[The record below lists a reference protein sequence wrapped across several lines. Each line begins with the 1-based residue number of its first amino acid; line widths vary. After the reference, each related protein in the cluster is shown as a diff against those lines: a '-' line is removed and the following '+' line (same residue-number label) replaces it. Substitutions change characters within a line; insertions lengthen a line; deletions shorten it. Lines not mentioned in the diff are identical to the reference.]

1 MDGYKRTDR
10 LNELFRE
17 EIALLLQR
25 KVKDPRVHDV
35 TVTAVRTSPELD
47 VAKVYVVVPG
57 DAAARAAALEGLRHA
72 APFLRHELG
81 RTLRLRRIPELR
93 FEYDDVH
100 ERAMRIEQL
109 LREIKAS
116 EADEAGERP
125 ATDAD
130 STAPPLD
137 EPRR

>member
-72 APFLRHELG
+72 APFLRRHRG
-81 RTLRLRRIPELR
+81 RSWRRRRIPGR
-93 FEYDDVH
+93 GFESGVVQ
-100 ERAMRIEQL
+100 EGAIRIEKL
-109 LREIKAS
+109 LRKIRAS

-125 ATDAD
+125 ATDAV

>member
-1 MDGYKRTDR
+1 MDGFKRTDR

-57 DAAARAAALEGLRHA
+57 DPAARDAALEGLRHA

-81 RTLRLRRIPELR
+81 RSLRLRRIPELR

-100 ERAMRIEQL
+100 ERALRIEQL
-109 LREIKAS
+109 LREIKAQQGS
-116 EADEAGERP
+116 DEARDP
-125 ATDAD
+125 
-130 STAPPLD
+130 SD
-137 EPRR
+137 EPSA